1 MKTTKIGLIKKF
13 KKQSKPLRRIL
24 LLIGLIY
31 LVSLVFFS
39 KALLLLAG
47 IETPLRITILI
58 VLALFLFIYLLSS
71 VLLLFTHKKK
81 SLIVLYI
88 VFILISSILGVGSY
102 YIEKTYGIIENVQ
115 KAQVTYKSVMIS
127 LVDKSAYEKVGMISS
142 KEDPTGYI
150 IPKDMIKKYNITGE
164 IVEYDDYISMMS
176 DLYDG
181 VIDALFIADN
191 YVTMFNNY
199 EKFQNIHDETKVIY
213 EMEKELDNIDKV
225 SYTSKDLTE
234 PFTILLMGVDATGDG
249 LSKGASF
256 NGDTLMLISFNP
268 KTLSSTVFSIPRDTY
283 VPIACRNNQEAKIN
297 SSAYGGTS
305 CVVKTIENLTSIKID
320 YYVKIN
326 FTGVVKLVDDLG
338 QIEVDVPVSIC
349 EQDSQRRFGEH
360 EICLEKGL
368 QKLNGEQ
375 ALALSRHRHSL
386 PLGDFQRVQHQQLVV
401 EGMLNSLKKVKD
413 VDTFYKILS
422 DVTNNIDTNMTTPQ
436 ILSLYKTAKKVL
448 LDKDSTAKLSIQRT
462 YLTGYDLTMYLPSTK
477 SYAYTFQYYRQS
489 LDDIVNAMKIN
500 LEITKPELIKTF
512 SYNPNEPYE
521 QSIAG
526 KTYYK
531 EDRRELL
538 PNFIG
543 QTKSYIESWANERNI
558 NISFVEVSESDPL
571 YNGGIDGTIVSQK
584 EHVGQLVEGIKT
596 LELYVIKRTNGQTDN
611 NTTVE
616 PKEQENTTPEKQAE
630 ETEEKLPN
638 FYGKSLDEFNKWKNN
653 LTGVSIVFDV
663 KELSVEDALGIDD
676 ELSNNHVYKQSV
688 DAGTPLKDVTSL
700 IVYVYKESN

>member
-47 IETPLRITILI
+47 IETPLRITVLI
-58 VLALFLFIYLLSS
+58 VLTLFLFIYLLSS
-71 VLLLFTHKKK
+71 ILLLFTHKKK
-81 SLIVLYI
+81 SLITVYI
-88 VFILISSILGVGSY
+88 VFILISAVLSVVSY

-115 KAQVTYKSVMIS
+115 KSQVTYKSVMIS
-127 LVDKSAYEKVGMISS
+127 LVDKSTYEKVGMISS
-142 KEDPTGYI
+142 KDDPTGYI

-199 EKFQNIHDETKVIY
+199 EKFQNIQDETKIIY
-213 EMEKELDNIDKV
+213 EMEKELDNVDKV

-448 LDKDSTAKLSIQRT
+448 LDKDSTTKLSIQRT
-462 YLTGYDLTMYLPSTK
+462 YLTGYDLTIYLPSTK

-543 QTKSYIESWANERNI
+543 QTRSYVESWANERNI

-571 YNGGIDGTIVSQK
+571 YNGGVDGTIVSQK

-596 LELYVIKRTNGQTDN
+596 LELYVIKRTNVKTDN

-616 PKEQENTTPEKQAE
+616 TKEQENTTPEKQSE
-630 ETEEKLPN
+630 EIEEKLPN

-653 LTGVSIVFDV
+653 LAGVSIVFDV
-663 KELSVEDALGIDD
+663 KELSVEDAVGIDG
-676 ELSNNHVYKQSV
+676 ELLNNHIYKQSV
-688 DAGTPLKDVTSL
+688 ETGTSLKDVTSL